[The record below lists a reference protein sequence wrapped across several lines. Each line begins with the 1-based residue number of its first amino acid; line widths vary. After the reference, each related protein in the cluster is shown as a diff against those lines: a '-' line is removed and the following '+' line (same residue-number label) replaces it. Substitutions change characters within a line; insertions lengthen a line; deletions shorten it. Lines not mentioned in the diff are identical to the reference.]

1 MWFNPWIGK
10 SPWRRAGQ
18 PTPVSCLENPMDRG
32 TWWTTV
38 HRVAQIWTRLKQF
51 SMHAK
56 QGEICYS
63 HVGFVFGRHV
73 RVIPLE
79 RYEAKQIPFT

>member
-1 MWFNPWIGK
+1 
-10 SPWRRAGQ
+10 
-18 PTPVSCLENPMDRG
+18 MDRG

-38 HRVAQIWTRLKQF
+38 HMVAQIWTRLKQF

-63 HVGFVFGRHV
+63 QVGFVFGTHV
-73 RVIPLE
+73 HVIALE

>member
-1 MWFNPWIGK
+1 
-10 SPWRRAGQ
+10 
-18 PTPVSCLENPMDRG
+18 MDRG

-56 QGEICYS
+56 QGEIYS
-63 HVGFVFGRHV
+63 QGGFVFGTHV
-73 RVIPLE
+73 HVIALE

>member
-1 MWFNPWIGK
+1 
-10 SPWRRAGQ
+10 
-18 PTPVSCLENPMDRG
+18 MDRG

-79 RYEAKQIPFT
+79 R